1 MNTDGRFLLQHDL
14 KTTEYVQISCWL
26 LNDGLGIGMR
36 CRFEFH
42 EILIRAS
49 FGKYITPKILD
60 DSSDSV
66 KRLLEEKL
74 LVNLPQEARLNP
86 NDFRRDRFYTREME
100 AVLKFNWDLLN
111 ATFKLYK
118 AKDKTKYFWI
128 EHWIILL
135 EAVGLMGSHT
145 GKETAIKCVLL

>member
-1 MNTDGRFLLQHDL
+1 MTFM
-14 KTTEYVQISCWL
+14 C
-26 LNDGLGIGMR
+26 
-36 CRFEFH
+36 CRFEFQ

-66 KRLLEEKL
+66 KKLLEEKL
-74 LVNLPQEARLNP
+74 LRNLPQEAQLNP

-100 AVLKFNWDLLN
+100 GVLKLNWDLLN

-128 EHWIILL
+128 EHWVTLL
-135 EAVGLMGSHT
+135 EAIGLMGSHT
-145 GKETAIKCVLL
+145 GKKSTIKGRPIHALNRQPVPNPELKLKLYTTTIHVQG